1 VPFVGLPPLKE
12 VGSSIDKHSPN
23 SHHTSSER
31 DKAHNKLQSR
41 DNLHLPRLIKNTQA
55 LAAQRRSQVSQKKA
69 HRELG
74 QTNSRVLERM
84 DSPLLHQNN
93 TSSEINLL
101 NRIIDTK
108 EQKKKDMKEQQ
119 QK

>member
-1 VPFVGLPPLKE
+1 
-12 VGSSIDKHSPN
+12 
-23 SHHTSSER
+23 
-31 DKAHNKLQSR
+31 
-41 DNLHLPRLIKNTQA
+41 
-55 LAAQRRSQVSQKKA
+55 
-69 HRELG
+69 
-74 QTNSRVLERM
+74 M